1 MKAVLLLVTYQMKAG
16 MRNAFLQE
24 VAQAGILEKIRQERG
39 CLQYAYFLSAE
50 DPDSLLLIEKW
61 ESPELQQAHLMQ
73 PHMEK
78 LKEIK
83 PRFVEQTI
91 VEQILTEGESE
102 K

>member
-16 MRNAFLQE
+16 MRDAFLQE
-24 VAQAGILEKIRQERG
+24 ITRAGILEKIRQERG
-39 CLQYAYFLSAE
+39 CLRYAYFRDAE
-50 DPDSLLLIEKW
+50 DPNSLLLIEKW
-61 ESPELQQAHLMQ
+61 ESPALQQAHMAQ

-83 PRFVEQTI
+83 SRFVEQTI